1 MRQKT
6 ILFALAAAL
15 LAACT
20 KQDDGPALPI
30 PIYGAGDTS
39 KGWASMRKNGL
50 EMDASALAQRCHHD
64 PDQLVLFFLTFDSLG
79 VLSEYFV
86 FECFAR
92 RTEKFELCSAR
103 DSDCSH
109 QADYWTTY
117 DDQAED
123 LYSLS
128 QRKPSFLEVTAVD
141 SAEGWIEGRFDLH
154 FCIDTQ
160 QNKQITGRAKS
171 NPANPDHVRFS
182 QGYFRVRLPD

>member
-1 MRQKT
+1 MRQKA

-50 EMDASALAQRCHHD
+50 EMDASAVALSCDGDSSRIAIYFLAYD
-64 PDQLVLFFLTFDSLG
+64 TFG
-79 VLSEYFV
+79 ILSEYFV
-86 FECFAR
+86 FGCFEVN
-92 RTEKFELCSAR
+92 TQKFELCSSS
-103 DSDCSH
+103 DSGCKYK
-109 QADYWTTY
+109 ANYWTTY

-141 SAEGWIEGRFDLH
+141 STEGWIEGRFDLH
-154 FCIDTQ
+154 FSIDAER
-160 QNKQITGRAKS
+160 NKWMHGRAKS

-182 QGYFRVRLPD
+182 QGYFRVKLPD